1 MPIAKEKQPE
11 PEQFQIEA
19 FTKLQNLLNI
29 LVGKKGVGEV
39 YMFDCKPYEKDTTLT
54 ADAVIMY
61 KLNQEASKGDLIVL
75 TDTEGVHKDI
85 RLKATDLS
93 KELEYTYLSASNNL
107 EVRPLLDVNELV
119 VDLILENSVDPKIRI
134 DSDVKP
140 SLDLYISGKKRTT
153 ENYNKIAK
161 AIQKASKHFNLEKVG
176 YRVLDKIEYLQV
188 TDFALEGSSLVV
200 YEDDDGFRCLDSKVL
215 RLSGT
220 LKLNVIH
227 DSGEHYSLIY
237 TNEEGA
243 VKRFT
248 NKLKLLTQ
256 ELDVALVGIEAEGI
270 EFIFE
275 MKK

>member
-1 MPIAKEKQPE
+1 
-11 PEQFQIEA
+11 
-19 FTKLQNLLNI
+19 
-29 LVGKKGVGEV
+29 
-39 YMFDCKPYEKDTTLT
+39 MFDCKPYEKDTTLT